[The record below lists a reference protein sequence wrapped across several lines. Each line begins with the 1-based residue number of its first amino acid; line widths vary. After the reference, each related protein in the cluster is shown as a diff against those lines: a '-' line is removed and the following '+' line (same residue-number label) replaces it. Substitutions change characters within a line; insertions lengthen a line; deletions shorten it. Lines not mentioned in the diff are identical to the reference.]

1 MPPQQA
7 HRLLDLV
14 DDRLGLGTH
23 GNGVLLKTGR
33 PPEGGPAGEI

>member
-14 DDRLGLGTH
+14 GHGLDFGAH
-23 GNGVLLKTGR
+23 VVSAWCR
-33 PPEGGPAGEI
+33 DARREGAI